1 MLSSISSTI
10 KGATNTHSAVA
21 SETGLVDI
29 TGLQWVLLNYHST
42 YVFGTHKVKQT
53 VSKLECVKFKYA
65 LAMSIYFVATLVIY
79 MHIHSHIVLS
89 RLHVRMYVHM

>member
-29 TGLQWVLLNYHST
+29 TGLQCATELSF

-53 VSKLECVKFKYA
+53 VRKLECVKFKY
-65 LAMSIYFVATLVIY
+65 VAI
-79 MHIHSHIVLS
+79 S
-89 RLHVRMYVHM
+89 YVNLLCSYTFNLYA